1 MNYWNNLLPN
11 FIFNIKYENL
21 ILNTEIEI
29 KKLLKFCDLSWSKN
43 CLNFHENKRPIRT
56 ASDIQARSKI
66 YKTSIDSWKNYD
78 KYLSKYF
85 NKLI

>member
-1 MNYWNNLLPN
+1 MDYWNKLLPR

-21 ILNTEIEI
+21 ILNTEVEI
-29 KKLLKFCDLSWSKN
+29 KNLLKFCDLPWSEK
-43 CLNFHENKRPIRT
+43 CLNFHENKKPIKT
-56 ASDIQARSKI
+56 ASDIQARNKI
-66 YKTSIDSWKNYD
+66 YNTSVDSWKNYD